1 MNRNNSVIR
10 ILLALVCIV
19 NLFLGIMAFTSKDM
33 ILEAVRIIYRVP
45 LSDLAEHT
53 VYIIK
58 MMGCFL
64 IAIAL
69 MAGLAIRDPVK
80 NRIIIIGNATWL
92 ILRGIQRITYV
103 ERFHA
108 DWGIPYAMLWG
119 QIAFVFLFAFLLIW
133 FMPRQGKT
141 L

>member
-1 MNRNNSVIR
+1 MNRNNLVIR
-10 ILLALVCIV
+10 VLLALVCLV

-33 ILEAVRIIYRVP
+33 ILDVIRIIYRVP

-58 MMGCFL
+58 MLGCFL

-69 MAGLAIRDPVK
+69 MAGLAIRDPMK
-80 NRIIIIGNATWL
+80 NRLIIIGNATWL

-108 DWGIPYAMLWG
+108 DWSI
-119 QIAFVFLFAFLLIW
+119 QILYPLHN
-133 FMPRQGKT
+133 
-141 L
+141 

>member
-1 MNRNNSVIR
+1 MNRNNLVMR
-10 ILLALVCIV
+10 VLLALVCLV

-33 ILEAVRIIYRVP
+33 ILDVIRIIYRVP

-58 MMGCFL
+58 MLGCFL

-69 MAGLAIRDPVK
+69 MAGLAIRDPMK
-80 NRIIIIGNATWL
+80 NRLIIIGNATWL

-108 DWGIPYAMLWG
+108 DWSIPYPMLWG
-119 QIAFVFLFAFLLIW
+119 QIVFVFLFAFMLIW
-133 FMPRQGKT
+133 FMPRQEKI